1 MKSKFA
7 ALAQEHSDC
16 GSAKKGGDLG
26 PFKRGRWTGDS
37 WLGLC
42 IVPGQ
47 KFEVILL
54 DTNLNQMN
62 SHIDVHRTLYNFWLW
77 YLDWSHFGRAWS
89 LTSGILSVSTPQ
101 APRHDS
107 PCFQD
112 AEGFWGSS
120 LRSESQWI
128 IWCGIHWFGWTSHFE
143 NPMICQQKVQL
154 ILGDKDQLLAVQPID
169 ASHLPSHQA
178 TSWTKWHLT
187 PRKFGAKIKAATCS
201 TGCCWWGIHWNPGWM
216 GGIDG

>member
-16 GSAKKGGDLG
+16 GSAKKGGDWG
-26 PFKRGRWTGDS
+26 PSNVAGGLVIRVLACVLYLARSLKSFSLIQTWIRWTPI
-37 WLGLC
+37 LMC
-42 IVPGQ
+42 IGHYTI
-47 KFEVILL
+47 FDCDIL
-54 DTNLNQMN
+54 
-62 SHIDVHRTLYNFWLW
+62 IDLI
-77 YLDWSHFGRAWS
+77 FGRAWS

-107 PCFQD
+107 QCFQD

-143 NPMICQQKVQL
+143 NPMICQKKFSL
-154 ILGDKDQLLAVQPID
+154 SLATRIN
-169 ASHLPSHQA
+169 L
-178 TSWTKWHLT
+178 
-187 PRKFGAKIKAATCS
+187 
-201 TGCCWWGIHWNPGWM
+201 
-216 GGIDG
+216 